1 MTELVRKS
9 KGRVCCIVSGIILI
23 ILFLIFLV
31 ALILAL
37 TVYKPKKPIIRIQSA
52 TVQGVN
58 SRVSLPFDVHLN
70 FTLSLQIQVENRN
83 SLSFKHETGKTL
95 VLYREK
101 QVGDVD
107 LPAGTFPAKGS
118 SILPARL
125 TLQIDK
131 FVADLSGLM
140 QDILGGKIVLETK
153 TNIPGKIK
161 LLGIFTKHLVAIS
174 DCKIT
179 MDFPSMKVQNQEC
192 HMSTKM

>member
-1 MTELVRKS
+1 MTELIRKS

-23 ILFLIFLV
+23 ILFFIFLT

-37 TVYKPKKPIIRIQSA
+37 TVYKPKKPVIRIQSA

-70 FTLSLQIQVENRN
+70 FTLGLQIQVENRN
-83 SLSFKHETGKTL
+83 SISFKHETGKTL
-95 VLYREK
+95 VVYREK

-131 FVADLSGLM
+131 FVADLSGIM

-161 LLGIFTKHLVAIS
+161 LLGIFTKHLVAVS
-174 DCKIT
+174 DCRIT
-179 MDFPSMKVQNQEC
+179 MGFPSMKVQNQEC
-192 HMSTKM
+192 QMSTKM